1 LNSQCF
7 KINQEI
13 ADSISDLLT
22 KMIEFCKRLG
32 ECSVSDNNNQKHKI
46 VIVGGGAAGLELAT
60 SLGRKLGKKGLAEVM
75 LLDGTSTHIWK
86 PLLHEVAAGTLD
98 ESEQVE
104 YLAQAYR
111 NKFRFRL
118 GKMEGLDRAK
128 KEIYVS
134 PTINDSGEELIPRRT
149 FSYDTLVLAIGSVS
163 NSFGIK
169 GVEEHCLFLDTT
181 SQAFKFQKQLVES
194 YIKNHAGAD
203 AAKKKPLSIA
213 IVGGG
218 ATGVELSAELHEV
231 TDLLAVYGLNESS
244 NVKLTI
250 IEASPQLL
258 PALPSKL
265 ALATQD
271 QLAKLEIDLKLG
283 CRVIEVTKKGI
294 KTLDGEMIAAD
305 LKVWAAGIKA
315 PDWVKRLD
323 GLETNQINQLVVD
336 ETLKTLD
343 DNIFAIGDCAACP
356 WPGHNG
362 NVPPRAQ
369 AAHQQAT
376 TLCKSIVNRLS
387 GGSLV
392 KYMYYDYGSLV
403 ALGKYSTVG
412 NLMGNLMGSVTI
424 GGFIARVVY
433 LSLYKMHQVAIH
445 GYYRTALLTL
455 SNLFRRSAHAKI
467 KMH

>member
-1 LNSQCF
+1 MIKFLPIKEQGALVSNS
-7 KINQEI
+7 I
-13 ADSISDLLT
+13 
-22 KMIEFCKRLG
+22 R
-32 ECSVSDNNNQKHKI
+32 KHKI

-60 SLGRKLGKKGLAEVM
+60 SLGRKLGKKGLAEII
-75 LLDGTSTHIWK
+75 LLDATTTHIWK

-98 ESEQVE
+98 EAEQVD

-111 NKFRFRL
+111 NHFRFRL
-118 GKMEGLDRAK
+118 GKMEGLNRQK
-128 KEIYVS
+128 KEIYAS
-134 PTINDSGEELIPRRT
+134 PTFNESGEQIIPRRT
-149 FSYDTLVLAIGSVS
+149 FSYDTLVMAIGSVS
-163 NSFGIK
+163 NTFGIK
-169 GVEEHCLFLDTT
+169 GVEENCFFLDTT
-181 SQAFKFQKQLVES
+181 SQAFRFQKHMVES
-194 YIKNHAGAD
+194 YIKSI
-203 AAKKKPLSIA
+203 AANETELKSLSIA

-231 TDLLAVYGLNESS
+231 TDMLAVYGLEQSS

-258 PALPSKL
+258 PALPAKL
-265 ALATQD
+265 ALATQN

-283 CRVIEVTKKGI
+283 CRVVEITKEVI
-294 KTLDGEMIAAD
+294 KTLDGEMIPAEI
-305 LKVWAAGIKA
+305 KVWAAGIKA
-315 PDWVKRLD
+315 ADWVNRLD
-323 GLETNQINQLVVD
+323 GLETNQINQLIVD
-336 ETLKTLD
+336 ETLKTSD
-343 DNIFAIGDCAACP
+343 DDIFAIGDCAACP
-356 WPGHNG
+356 WPGHKG

-369 AAHQQAT
+369 AAHQQAA
-376 TLCKSIVNRLS
+376 TLCKTILNRLN
-387 GGSLV
+387 GQAPV
-392 KYMYYDYGSLV
+392 KYDYKDYGSLV